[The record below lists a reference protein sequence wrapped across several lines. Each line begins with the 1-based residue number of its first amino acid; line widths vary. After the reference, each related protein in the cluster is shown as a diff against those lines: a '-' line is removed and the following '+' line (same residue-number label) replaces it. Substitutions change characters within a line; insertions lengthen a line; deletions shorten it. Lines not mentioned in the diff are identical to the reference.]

1 MTFSQIGSIQH
12 GKTDHH
18 DLGFRDI
25 DCCISSNIMG
35 TRFVISYRQNPAA
48 KKKPVIF
55 SHKRASFSGSSHVY
69 IEE

>member
-12 GKTDHH
+12 GKTDLH

-25 DCCISSNIMG
+25 DSSNIMG
-35 TRFVISYRQNPAA
+35 TRFVISYRQNTAA
-48 KKKPVIF
+48 KKKTVIF